1 MSTVIIYFFQGHGV
15 MVFEDGTHYE
25 GEFRSAG
32 VFSGKGIL
40 TFSSG
45 DKIEGSL
52 SGAWTEGVKISNATM
67 HLNVSNPVLPN
78 NSKPT

>member
-1 MSTVIIYFFQGHGV
+1 